1 MDKLVMEKLMKK
13 IPYYVIHRC
22 IIPYTYELQPRRL
35 LVDIRSFVN
44 DYAMLENTYLL
55 LYNSRILFNDLIFYC
70 NGNMRD
76 LTNIYDLTT
85 ISQKYLDILRRH
97 VAFHCKSLEDINSR
111 ILDGR
116 YSIRPYQYLSRSRF
130 LWGLLTP
137 FERSEFIN
145 EYLLNDMDQDT

>member
-1 MDKLVMEKLMKK
+1 MDKLVMDKLMKK

-76 LTNIYDLTT
+76 LTNIYDLTS

-97 VAFHCKSLEDINSR
+97 VAFHCKSQDDINSR

-145 EYLLNDMDQDT
+145 EYLLNDMEQDT

>member
-1 MDKLVMEKLMKK
+1 MDKLVMDKLMKK

-97 VAFHCKSLEDINSR
+97 VAFHCKSQDDINSR

>member
-76 LTNIYDLTT
+76 LTNIYDLTS

-97 VAFHCKSLEDINSR
+97 VAFHCKSQDDINSR

>member
-76 LTNIYDLTT
+76 LTNIYDLTS
-85 ISQKYLDILRRH
+85 ISQKYLEILRRH
-97 VAFHCKSLEDINSR
+97 VAFHCKSQDDINSR

>member
-97 VAFHCKSLEDINSR
+97 VAFHCKSQDDINSR

>member
-76 LTNIYDLTT
+76 LTNIYDLTS

-97 VAFHCKSLEDINSR
+97 VAFHCKSQDDINSR

-145 EYLLNDMDQDT
+145 EYLLNDMEQDT

>member
-1 MDKLVMEKLMKK
+1 MDKLVMDKLMKK

-76 LTNIYDLTT
+76 LTNIYDLTS

-97 VAFHCKSLEDINSR
+97 VAFHCKSQDDINSR

>member
-1 MDKLVMEKLMKK
+1 MDKLVMDKLMKK

-76 LTNIYDLTT
+76 LTNIYDLTS
-85 ISQKYLDILRRH
+85 ISQKYLEILRRH
-97 VAFHCKSLEDINSR
+97 VAFHCKSQDDINSR

>member
-1 MDKLVMEKLMKK
+1 MEKLMKK

-22 IIPYTYELQPRRL
+22 IIPYTYELQSRRL

-76 LTNIYDLTT
+76 LTNIYDLTS

-97 VAFHCKSLEDINSR
+97 VAFHCKSQDDINSR

>member
-1 MDKLVMEKLMKK
+1 
-13 IPYYVIHRC
+13 
-22 IIPYTYELQPRRL
+22 
-35 LVDIRSFVN
+35 
-44 DYAMLENTYLL
+44 MLENTYLL

-76 LTNIYDLTT
+76 LTNIYDLTS

-97 VAFHCKSLEDINSR
+97 VAFHCKSQDDINSR

>member
-1 MDKLVMEKLMKK
+1 MDKLVMDKLMKK

-55 LYNSRILFNDLIFYC
+55 MYNSRILFNDLIFYC

-76 LTNIYDLTT
+76 LTNIYDLTS
-85 ISQKYLDILRRH
+85 ISQKYLEILRRH
-97 VAFHCKSLEDINSR
+97 VAFHCKSQDDINSR